1 MSPKVPIADYS
12 TDWSAVAAA
21 LCLGILAALHVGK
34 VPPSLPAIRAELE
47 VGLVGGGFIV
57 SMFNLLG
64 MLLGILMGRCADQ
77 IGRRKTA
84 LLGCACFIL
93 GGGMGALAD
102 GLPILLA
109 SRAIEGLGFIAI
121 AVTMPSLVADV
132 ASKRDRPF
140 ALGLWSVFM
149 PVGFAI
155 ALLTA
160 PVLLPAFGW
169 RMLWGGLAA
178 ISMLAMLYLLPKL
191 RFGAPATQLR
201 AIDVLSQTR
210 LWLLSIAF
218 GTYAFQWVTV
228 MAWLPTYLMDDL
240 GFAIG
245 SASVSTAFVVVA
257 NVPGNL
263 LAGSLMRRGVTPGW
277 LIAIGSVGMAF
288 TATGLFLGAATGP
301 LTGLGLCFVL
311 SAFGG
316 LIPSVLFAQIPRLSP
331 TPDYAAQANG
341 MLMQGSATG
350 QFIGPPIVGAAVAAT
365 GGAWSGAV
373 APLIAMALVT
383 VVAGVLSTS
392 PSQKPKLASE

>member
-1 MSPKVPIADYS
+1 
-12 TDWSAVAAA
+12 
-21 LCLGILAALHVGK
+21 
-34 VPPSLPAIRAELE
+34 
-47 VGLVGGGFIV
+47 
-57 SMFNLLG
+57 
-64 MLLGILMGRCADQ
+64 
-77 IGRRKTA
+77 
-84 LLGCACFIL
+84 
-93 GGGMGALAD
+93 
-102 GLPILLA
+102 
-109 SRAIEGLGFIAI
+109 
-121 AVTMPSLVADV
+121 
-132 ASKRDRPF
+132 
-140 ALGLWSVFM
+140 M

-178 ISMLAMLYLLPKL
+178 LSMLAMLFLLPKL

-210 LWLLSIAF
+210 LWLLSFAF

-240 GFAIG
+240 GLVIG
-245 SASVSTAFVVVA
+245 AASVSTAFVVAA

-277 LIAIGSVGMAF
+277 LIAIGSVAMAV

-301 LTGLGLCFVL
+301 RTGLGLCLVF

-350 QFIGPPIVGAAVAAT
+350 QFIGPPIVGAAVAASV
-365 GGAWSGAV
+365 GAWSGAV
-373 APLIAMALVT
+373 APLIAMALLT
-383 VVAGVLSTS
+383 VVTGVLSTL